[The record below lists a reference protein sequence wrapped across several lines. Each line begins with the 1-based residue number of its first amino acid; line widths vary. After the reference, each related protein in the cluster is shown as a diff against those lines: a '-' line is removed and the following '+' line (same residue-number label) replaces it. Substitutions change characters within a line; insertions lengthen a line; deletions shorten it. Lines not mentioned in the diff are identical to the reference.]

1 MTCNILIFLSI
12 VLIVAILSFVAKNY
26 INSTTKYSFQSWEKS
41 DLPFI
46 TLDVQGKSLNMITDS
61 AAAVSIIRRDS
72 LQNLSYEP
80 SSRNVALSALT
91 DESVNSEVVVIPI
104 NIKGKEIKTDFVVYN
119 GDDIAC
125 FRKHG
130 IIMDGLLGVEF
141 FKATKGLIDFN
152 NQKVKFP

>member
-1 MTCNILIFLSI
+1 MLCDNLIFLGTI
-12 VLIVAILSFVAKNY
+12 VFIGFLFYMLKKRLNNTID
-26 INSTTKYSFQSWEKS
+26 YSFQSWEKS

-72 LQNLSYEP
+72 LQNLSYET

-104 NIKGKEIKTDFVVYN
+104 NINGKEIKTDFVVYN
-119 GDDIAC
+119 SDDIAC